1 MAKNIEE
8 IIKKLNKISIFAKFK
23 DNAEKLKKIADIIE
37 PQYFRKGQ
45 RLINEG
51 DAGDSMFILK
61 TGEVTISKR
70 TLEDEEYT
78 IVNLSGEMN
87 VFFGELALL
96 DDDKRSASITALT
109 DCEVWA
115 IKRPDF
121 INLGE
126 QDAYLC
132 LIITREIAKMLA
144 VRLRK
149 TNVDVI
155 TLFEALIQEYGG
167 KEE

>member
-1 MAKNIEE
+1 
-8 IIKKLNKISIFAKFK
+8 
-23 DNAEKLKKIADIIE
+23 
-37 PQYFRKGQ
+37 
-45 RLINEG
+45 
-51 DAGDSMFILK
+51 
-61 TGEVTISKR
+61 
-70 TLEDEEYT
+70 
-78 IVNLSGEMN
+78 
-87 VFFGELALL
+87 
-96 DDDKRSASITALT
+96 LT